1 MRYIPRF
8 LPLVAT
14 ACLSLLAGNALRADS
29 VMVSENGVGA
39 NETVWITSSNLGS
52 NLHVYAGVLNLSV
65 DGVATS
71 GFCIDPWHWSSGS
84 ALPYSLESLDNA
96 PKSANNTT
104 PNPMGAPTA
113 LKIQQLW
120 QQYYTPGISNVNA
133 AALQIQIWQLV
144 DLAVDN
150 GTFQLL
156 SVDGGDSA
164 AVMAAIS
171 DMSNFLASN
180 PNAPAANLVAVT
192 GAGQDYVIPSVPDN
206 GATVILLGVAL
217 LGIGFAQTKFRLFP
231 QA

>member
-1 MRYIPRF
+1 MRPTPR
-8 LPLVAT
+8 LISLAA
-14 ACLSLLAGNALRADS
+14 ACLSVFAGNALRADS

-39 NETVWITSSNLGS
+39 NETVWISSSKLGS

-84 ALPYSLESLDNA
+84 ALSYNLESLDNA

-104 PNPMGAPTA
+104 PNPMGASTA
-113 LKIQQLW
+113 LQIEQLW

-133 AALQIQIWQLV
+133 AALQIKIWELV

-150 GTFQLL
+150 GTFSLIA
-156 SVDGGDSA
+156 VDGASSA
-164 AVMAAIS
+164 AVYTAI
-171 DMSNFLASN
+171 DGMTAFLSQN
-180 PNAPAANLVAVT
+180 PTATAANLVAVT
-192 GAGQDYVIPSVPDN
+192 GAGQDYVIPSVPDS

-217 LGIGFAQTKFRLFP
+217 LGVGLAQAKFRLFP